1 MHAMVRYSGAFRRG
15 TGRMVRRRFLRR
27 QTGRCGSLF
36 WKWQG
41 VLFRDGCEENF
52 YLDFF
57 RETAAK
63 AGASVFPDLPEGV
76 QISVR
81 KKREK
86 RYLFLLNLSRKRQTL
101 TLGQGYPSVLSERR
115 VGPKLDMEPY
125 AEEIVE
131 LA

>member
-1 MHAMVRYSGAFRRG
+1 M
-15 TGRMVRRRFLRR
+15 
-27 QTGRCGSLF
+27 
-36 WKWQG
+36 
-41 VLFRDGCEENF
+41 
-52 YLDFF
+52 DFF